1 MALSGRALRISRGGV
16 SIAGART
23 DNVTLNNE
31 PLDITDKDDAGWRT
45 MLADAGARTVSCEV
59 QGVLKD
65 DALIADAVGDA
76 TTVLLTECVV
86 TITGLFTL
94 TGDFYLQGLQLG
106 AEQGDAV
113 TFTATLESSGSFVV
127 TIGPY
132 NTVLPAVS
140 GTLGEGDTLTTTTG
154 TWAGDATITYA
165 RQWQNAASAD
175 ENDPSWAN
183 IAAATGATYVLAA
196 GDVGKY
202 VRCKITATNSTGSTV
217 AYSNIVGPITT

>member
-1 MALSGRALRISRGGV
+1 MALSGRALRISRNGV
-16 SIAGART
+16 SIVGART

-31 PLDITDKDDAGWRT
+31 PLDITDKDDSGWRT
-45 MLADAGARTVSCEV
+45 LLADAGARSVSCEV

-65 DALIADAVGDA
+65 DALIADATGDA

-86 TITGLFTL
+86 TISGLFTL

-106 AEQGDAV
+106 AEQADAV
-113 TFTATLESSGSFVV
+113 TFTATLESSGSFAV

-132 NTVLPAVS
+132 NTVLPAIT
-140 GTLGEGDTLTTTTG
+140 GTLGEGDTLTTTNG

-165 RQWQNAASAD
+165 RQWQHGPSAD
-175 ENDPSWAN
+175 PNDPSWAN

-196 GDVGKY
+196 GDVGKH
-202 VRCKITATNSTGSTV
+202 VRCKVTATNTTGSTV
-217 AYSNIVGPITT
+217 AFSNIVGPITT

>member
-1 MALSGRALRISRGGV
+1 MALSGRALRISRNGV
-16 SIAGART
+16 TIAGART

-45 MLADAGARTVSCEV
+45 MMADAGARSVSCEV

-65 DALIADAVGDA
+65 DALIADALGDA
-76 TTVLLTECVV
+76 TSVLLTECVV

-94 TGDFYLQGLQLG
+94 TGDFYLQGLHLG
-106 AEQGDAV
+106 AEQADVV
-113 TFTATLESSGSFVV
+113 TFTATLESAGTFAV

-132 NTVLPAVS
+132 NTVAPAVT
-140 GTLGEGDTLTTTTG
+140 GTLAQGDTLTASTG

-165 RQWQNAASAD
+165 RQWQRGASAD
-175 ENDPSWAN
+175 ANDPSWTA
-183 IAAATGATYVLAA
+183 ISAATGSTHVLVA

-202 VRCKITATNSTGSTV
+202 IRCKLTATNSVGSTV
-217 AYSNIVGPITT
+217 AYSNIVGPITA

>member
-1 MALSGRALRISRGGV
+1 MALSGRALRISRNDV
-16 SIAGART
+16 SIVGART

-31 PLDITDKDDAGWRT
+31 PLDITDKDDSGWRT
-45 MLADAGARTVSCEV
+45 LLADAGARSVSCEV
-59 QGVLKD
+59 QGILKD
-65 DALIADAVGDA
+65 DALIADATGDA
-76 TTVLLTECVV
+76 ETVLLTKCVV
-86 TITGLFTL
+86 TISGLFTL

-132 NTVLPAVS
+132 NTVLPAVT
-140 GTLGEGDTLTTTTG
+140 GTLGEGHTLTASTG

-165 RQWQNAASAD
+165 RQWQRGNSAD

-183 IAAATGATYVLAA
+183 ISAATAGTYVLVAA
-196 GDVGKY
+196 DVGKY
-202 VRCKITATNSTGSTV
+202 IRCKVTATNSTGSTV

>member
-1 MALSGRALRISRGGV
+1 MALSGRALRISRNGV
-16 SIAGART
+16 SIVGART

-31 PLDITDKDDAGWRT
+31 PLDITDKDDSGWRT
-45 MLADAGARTVSCEV
+45 LLADAGARSVSCEV

-65 DALIADAVGDA
+65 DALIADATGDA

-86 TITGLFTL
+86 TISGLFTL

-106 AEQGDAV
+106 AEQADAI
-113 TFTATLESSGSFVV
+113 TFTATLESSGSFAV

-132 NTVLPAVS
+132 NAVLPAIT
-140 GTLGEGDTLTTTTG
+140 GMLGEGDTLTTTNG

-165 RQWQNAASAD
+165 RQWQHGPSAD
-175 ENDPSWAN
+175 PNDPSWAN

-196 GDVGKY
+196 GDVGKH
-202 VRCKITATNSTGSTV
+202 VRCKVTATNSTGSTV